1 MYEVRPEGT
10 FLRVDHDQSLAR
22 AVSKAEQLAALNKRR
37 YVVVQ
42 VVSVHVAEPNERY
55 IQRYGRANRAI
66 EGKPKVLDFEG
77 TVTGRLRDYQV
88 QAIDAAKRLT
98 AGFEIPADRT
108 KPDAI
113 DDLDEDV
120 QSLMDRDRE

>member
-42 VVSVHVAEPNERY
+42 VVSVHIAEPNERY

-77 TVTGRLRDYQV
+77 TVTGRLKDALPGTWEERQQYHKN
-88 QAIDAAKRLT
+88 IDKLIGPNGSRLT
-98 AGFEIPADRT
+98 Q
-108 KPDAI
+108 
-113 DDLDEDV
+113 LDG
-120 QSLMDRDRE
+120 MD